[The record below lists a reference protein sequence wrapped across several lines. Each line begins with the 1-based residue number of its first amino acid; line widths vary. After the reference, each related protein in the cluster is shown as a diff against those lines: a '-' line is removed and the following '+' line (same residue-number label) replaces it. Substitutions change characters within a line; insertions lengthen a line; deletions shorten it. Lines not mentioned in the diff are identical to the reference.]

1 MLYTLIPPILV
12 IISLIGIII
21 FLLKKA
27 HRVAGISS
35 LEKNN
40 SSSGS
45 SEGGLLPGKNGN
57 GETRL
62 GNKIK
67 TVSLAFLEKV
77 IRRIRVIFL
86 RLENTFTFWSEAL
99 KEKRKRRLEET
110 DNDQSRKKE
119 EDVIEKINNYSP
131 EKRSFND
138 RIFRRKEI
146 LSGEKEKTI
155 RPLIKDGYEK
165 PNVRVEIKNQLEK
178 LLIERI
184 ASNPKDTEAYERLGE
199 YYFEIGNYNH
209 SKECYK
215 QVMKLNP
222 RNIGVRSRMKKL
234 ERLLGR

>member
-35 LEKNN
+35 LERDI
-40 SSSGS
+40 SSSRSSVGS
-45 SEGGLLPGKNGN
+45 LPIGKNGN

-62 GNKIK
+62 SNKIK
-67 TVSLAFLEKV
+67 ATFLVFLEKV
-77 IRRIRVIFL
+77 IRKIRVIFL
-86 RLENTFTFWSEAL
+86 RMENTFTSWSEAL

-110 DNDQSRKKE
+110 ASNESGKKE
-119 EDVIEKINNYSP
+119 EDVIGKINNYSP
-131 EKRSFND
+131 ENKSFGD
-138 RIFRRKEI
+138 RILRRKGI
-146 LSGEKEKTI
+146 LPIEEERTI
-155 RPLIKDGYEK
+155 RPLIKEGYEK
-165 PNVRVEIKNQLEK
+165 PSARVEIKNQLEK
-178 LLIERI
+178 ILIERI
-184 ASNPKDTEAYERLGE
+184 AANPKDTEAYERLGE

-222 RNIGVRSRMKKL
+222 GNIGVRSRMKKL

>member
-27 HRVAGISS
+27 HQVAGISS
-35 LEKNN
+35 LEKN
-40 SSSGS
+40 SSSIGS

-77 IRRIRVIFL
+77 IRKIRVIFL

-99 KEKRKRRLEET
+99 KEKRKRRLAET

-119 EDVIEKINNYSP
+119 EDVIEKISNYSP

-146 LSGEKEKTI
+146 LSGGEEKTI